1 MRYFPAKVA
10 QTVHASGTTLAGQYT
25 TALGAYNTARA
36 TWDAYVAILEKNA
49 KQDAFAA
56 LFSPPKAPMVPPLP
70 NQPWVPATYNGYVRA
85 TAAEVAAYSAGA
97 TVAPT
102 EVASPTA
109 QQFWTS
115 LSAA

>member
-10 QTVHASGTTLAGQYT
+10 QTVWASGSALAGQYT
-25 TALGAYNTARA
+25 TALGTYNTAKT

-56 LFSPPKAPMVPPLP
+56 LFSPPKAPTVPPLP
-70 NQPWVPATYNGYVRA
+70 NSPWVPANYSGYVRA
-85 TAAEVAAYSAGA
+85 TAAEVKGYSESS
-97 TVAPT
+97 TVPT
-102 EVASPTA
+102 LVASPTA

-115 LSAA
+115 LAAA